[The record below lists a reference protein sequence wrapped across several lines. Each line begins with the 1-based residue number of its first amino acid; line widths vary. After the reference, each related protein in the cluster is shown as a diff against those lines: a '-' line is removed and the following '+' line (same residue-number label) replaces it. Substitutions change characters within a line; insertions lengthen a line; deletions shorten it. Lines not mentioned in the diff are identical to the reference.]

1 MANPLT
7 DRQSEVLAFIHQYI
21 GKAGYPP
28 TLREISKQLKINGL
42 HAVKKH
48 LLALERE
55 GRLTRGRGA
64 RSIGMAGQPRAVSVP
79 ILGRVAAGKP
89 ILAEENIL
97 GTLAMDRS
105 VLRGGPFFFLKVKGD
120 SMIDAGILDADHVL
134 VKVQARAENGEIVVA
149 LVEDEATVK
158 RILYRGDRV
167 VLQPENPA
175 HSPMTFTKKDNLR
188 ILGRVTGVVRLPNLS

>member
-7 DRQSEVLAFIHQYI
+7 DRQSEVLTFINQYI

-28 TLREISKQLKINGL
+28 TLREISRHLKINGL

-55 GRLTRGRGA
+55 GHLTRGRGA
-64 RSIGMAGQPRAVSVP
+64 RSIGMTDQPQAVSVP
-79 ILGRVAAGKP
+79 ILGQVAAGKP

-97 GTLAMDRS
+97 GTLALDRS
-105 VLRGGPFFFLKVKGD
+105 VVRGGPFFLLKVKGD
-120 SMIDAGILDADHVL
+120 SMVEAGILDADHVL
-134 VKVQARAENGEIVVA
+134 VKVQAQAETGEIVVA

-158 RILYRGDRV
+158 RIIHRGDKI
-167 VLQPENPA
+167 VLKPENPA
-175 HSPMTFTKKDNLR
+175 HHPMTFTKKDSLR
-188 ILGRVTGVVRLPNLS
+188 ILGKVMGVVRLPNLT